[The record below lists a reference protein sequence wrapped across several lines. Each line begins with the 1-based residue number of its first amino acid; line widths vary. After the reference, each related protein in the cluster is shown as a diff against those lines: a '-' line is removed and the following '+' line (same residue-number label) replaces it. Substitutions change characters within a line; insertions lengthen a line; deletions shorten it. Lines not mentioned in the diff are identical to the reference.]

1 MPLNNGLDRPVL
13 LLSPHL
19 DDAVFSAGALVGR
32 PTVEVW
38 TVFAGVPE
46 SPGPTAWDSS
56 CGYEDSRVL
65 MKDRLA
71 EDAAALGETRF
82 EQLPFLERAY
92 TTPARRTAD
101 LASLAGRIGEWIDR
115 NPGGCLALPA
125 GAGVTMRPAWHQQ
138 ARRRLAGRRRGTSP
152 PAGER
157 DGSQSAGPAGEP
169 AQAGMAKRVVRW
181 MLHVDYQRRRRAAQ
195 RSGMLANEDHLAVRD
210 AGLALANSRG
220 VDVLLY
226 EELPYLWAARGDA
239 AAVSAASAAGRSAH
253 RLELTPDLTDKHA
266 RMTRY
271 RTQLRVMDPEHRRL
285 EDPARLPSQE
295 RYWWLPA
302 AADPV

>member
-65 MKDRLA
+65 MMDRLA
-71 EDAAALGETRF
+71 EDAEALGETRF

-92 TTPARRTAD
+92 TTPAGRTAD

-115 NPGGCLALPA
+115 NPSGCLALPA

-138 ARRRLAGRRRGTSP
+138 VRRRLAGRRRGTSP
-152 PAGER
+152 AGEHV
-157 DGSQSAGPAGEP
+157 GSLSAGAAGEP
-169 AQAGMAKRVVRW
+169 APAGMAKRVVRW
-181 MLHVDYQRRRRAAQ
+181 LLHVDYQRRRRAAQ

-210 AGLALANSRG
+210 AGLALATSRG

-239 AAVSAASAAGRSAH
+239 AAVSVASGAGRDA
-253 RLELTPDLTDKHA
+253 RRFELTPDMTDKHA

-285 EDPARLPSQE
+285 EDPARLPRQE
-295 RYWWLPA
+295 RYWWLPTPV
-302 AADPV
+302 DPV